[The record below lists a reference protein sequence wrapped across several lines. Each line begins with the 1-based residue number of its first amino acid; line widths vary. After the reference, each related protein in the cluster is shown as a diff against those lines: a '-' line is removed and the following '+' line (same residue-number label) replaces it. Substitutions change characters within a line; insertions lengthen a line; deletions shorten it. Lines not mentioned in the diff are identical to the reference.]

1 MVYTELISV
10 IVPVYNVGPY
20 LEKCVKS
27 ILAQDHTDF
36 GLYLIDDGSTDQSG
50 RVCDIFAEKDPRIKV
65 IHKLNGGLSD
75 ARNTAIDQMQGRY
88 VVFIDPD
95 DHVESDYLSTLYAL
109 TQINDADISMC
120 DFQYV
125 SESGVILNKVK
136 NDGKITRLD
145 QKEAIKS
152 LLEGGS
158 INTSA
163 CMKMYK
169 TELFDDIRYPKGR
182 LYEDI
187 ATTYKL
193 FFKAERFVYQDHP
206 LYSYVCR
213 SGSITKQNFTE
224 KRLDAIRNMQ
234 EMCDAIR
241 KRYPEFED
249 DCDARLYAQY
259 ISTYSSALSGK
270 ADKAVTDQL
279 YRELKRIK
287 YNDRF
292 KRKMRIYHML
302 SDRYKILFDMC
313 ILAEGYIQ
321 HKRKLGI

>member
-120 DFQYV
+120 DFQ
-125 SESGVILNKVK
+125 
-136 NDGKITRLD
+136 
-145 QKEAIKS
+145 
-152 LLEGGS
+152 
-158 INTSA
+158 
-163 CMKMYK
+163 
-169 TELFDDIRYPKGR
+169 
-182 LYEDI
+182 
-187 ATTYKL
+187 
-193 FFKAERFVYQDHP
+193 
-206 LYSYVCR
+206 
-213 SGSITKQNFTE
+213 
-224 KRLDAIRNMQ
+224 
-234 EMCDAIR
+234 
-241 KRYPEFED
+241 
-249 DCDARLYAQY
+249 
-259 ISTYSSALSGK
+259 
-270 ADKAVTDQL
+270 
-279 YRELKRIK
+279 
-287 YNDRF
+287 
-292 KRKMRIYHML
+292 
-302 SDRYKILFDMC
+302 
-313 ILAEGYIQ
+313 
-321 HKRKLGI
+321 